1 MTTWGFVNVG
11 NLPRPCSIT
20 SFSHSMAELMGPAQH
35 FGSKALIKYDYIN
48 KGTVHRC
55 LAEKTADIH
64 SIPEKNL

>member
-1 MTTWGFVNVG
+1 
-11 NLPRPCSIT
+11 
-20 SFSHSMAELMGPAQH
+20 MAELMGPAQH